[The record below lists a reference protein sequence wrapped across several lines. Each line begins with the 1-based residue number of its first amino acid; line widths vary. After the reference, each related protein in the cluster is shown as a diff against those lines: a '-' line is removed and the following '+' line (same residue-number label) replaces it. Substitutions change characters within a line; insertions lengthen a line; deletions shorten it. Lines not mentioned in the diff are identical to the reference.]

1 MNKILLAAVMSLLP
15 LTAVATPNHFAVTNR
30 EQKAMVRTF
39 TTEEIRSIK
48 ISTLA
53 PQSDLPGMV
62 WGWHG
67 CTEQQLGWSNIEAGE
82 PTTLRFDAKGSGKHI
97 LIYIDYYHTAAAAKA
112 SRTTEGTGIPTQ
124 GMFKNTEGSFTGH
137 KIGEDVHHVD
147 FYLSMN
153 VMNGVKVDPYKV
165 VSIGLVARDGDVCIS
180 MTEDGPPNY
189 VFTALDKW
197 MLENTAIDVFKRA
210 AVYGMTAVTTPNTP
224 LEPLPV
230 IEP

>member
-1 MNKILLAAVMSLLP
+1 MNRILLAAAMLLLP
-15 LTAVATPNHFAVTNR
+15 LAAAATRNPSTVTNK

-39 TTEEIRSIK
+39 TTQEIRGIK

-62 WGWHG
+62 WGWLG
-67 CTEQQLGWSNIEAGE
+67 CTEQQLSWGNNGVDEPSN
-82 PTTLRFDAKGSGKHI
+82 LCFDAFGSGKHI
-97 LIYIDYYHTAAAAKA
+97 LLYIDYYHTAAAAKA
-112 SRTTEGTGIPTQ
+112 SRTTEGSCVPCQT
-124 GMFKNTEGSFTGH
+124 MFKNMEGSFTGR

-165 VSIGLVARDGDVCIS
+165 VEIGLVARDGDVCVS
-180 MTEDGPPNY
+180 MIEDGPPNY

-197 MLENTAIDVFKRA
+197 MLENTAIDIFKRA
-210 AVYGMTAVTTPNTP
+210 AVYGMTAVTKPNTP
-224 LEPLPV
+224 LEQLPA

>member
-1 MNKILLAAVMSLLP
+1 MNKIILAAAMLLLP
-15 LTAVATPNHFAVTNR
+15 LAAAATPNPSTVKNK

-39 TTEEIRSIK
+39 TAQEIRGIK

-62 WGWHG
+62 WGWLG
-67 CTEQQLGWSNIEAGE
+67 CTEQQLGWINTGVDE
-82 PTTLRFDAKGSGKHI
+82 PSMLRFDAFGSGKHI
-97 LIYIDYYHTAAAAKA
+97 FLYIYYYHTAAAAKA
-112 SRTTEGTGIPTQ
+112 SRITESSGIPSQ

-165 VSIGLVARDGDVCIS
+165 VEIGLVARDGDVCVS
-180 MTEDGPPNY
+180 MIEDGPPNY

-197 MLENTAIDVFKRA
+197 MLENTAIDIFKRA
-210 AVYGMTAVTTPNTP
+210 SVYGMTAITKPNTP
-224 LEPLPV
+224 LEPLPA